1 MKLTRQSEY
10 GLKGLIYLAK
20 KSDKKAVLTS
30 EVSAAQNIPQSF
42 LNKIFQKLVRAG
54 ILKSYRGYRG
64 GFALARPP
72 REITLRRIIETLEGP
87 VDLWPQADRFSSK
100 DSLTGG
106 SGSSLA
112 LLSVWQKT
120 QIRINRILDRITIKD
135 ILKKS
140 HKIDKLNERPQ
151 ENH

>member
-30 EVSAAQNIPQSF
+30 EVSAAQNIPPSF

-64 GFALARPP
+64 GFALARAP

-87 VDLWPQADRFSSK
+87 VDLWSPSAN
-100 DSLTGG
+100 DSVPEG
-106 SGSSLA
+106 SGSALA
-112 LLSVWQKT
+112 LFSVWQKT
-120 QIRINRILDRITIKD
+120 QLRINRMLDRITIKD

-140 HKIDKLNERPQ
+140 HKIDKLNERQ
-151 ENH
+151 KENN